1 MQKDDYDLIDLEDIT
16 DDDSIEHIR
25 DAVKQSLRERMAGD
39 DSFLNKAKKIY
50 NAESMRAVRYIIDA
64 VKRAAPEIYALV
76 KELEELEPYLEQELQ
91 KPEYCGKN
99 LDELA
104 DESQKDERNWPVK
117 GSLYMIALDA
127 ARRARDRHQESISDR
142 QRYQQPE
149 YSTIKYN
156 PILKFKVPTDKFLRD
171 FFFVQTLD
179 DTSHGN
185 NELTQ
190 SGLAKTGRKL
200 KYEGNNKKTPITL
213 VYDYFIEKEKLKKFN
228 VDAVFIA
235 RDVFAFITLDN
246 LYEAGN
252 TEVTLTKIFHEMGG
266 TGSPGSK
273 HTTEIF
279 AALLRGDSTTILAD
293 TRAVMKEWGEAGG
306 RFSMR
311 RIIDVDLSSFDYSI
325 DRKTGKLKIKDGTVT
340 IKGHTIFYEVAEAI
354 GHLTGYDRDF
364 LKLYKGHKTKMYYS
378 VLFFLITQIA
388 WLRNPRSKRNNKI
401 LYSSLYEATGAKT
414 KKQKKSARDMMLEI
428 LTQVFMPI
436 GHIKTAKEDM
446 KGEPGVKLTYTKA
459 GLIT

>member
-1 MQKDDYDLIDLEDIT
+1 MSASFVLIKHTEQGGHDAEGIAIGDIM
-16 DDDSIEHIR
+16 SQIGISAA
-25 DAVKQSLRERMAGD
+25 DAVREILGTSA
-39 DSFLNKAKKIY
+39 
-50 NAESMRAVRYIIDA
+50 AVALDLMQEIDISQKLQE
-64 VKRAAPEIYALV
+64 VIEDHLQEIR
-76 KELEELEPYLEQELQ
+76 ELLPYLEQELK
-91 KPEYCGKN
+91 KPEYGGKS
-99 LDELA
+99 LEDLEAEAPRDDLGIAA
-104 DESQKDERNWPVK
+104 DD
-117 GSLYMIALDA
+117 SLYMIALDA
-127 ARRARDRHQESISDR
+127 ARTARDQDRQRVSDR
-142 QRYQQPE
+142 QRSQQPE
-149 YSTIKYN
+149 YSSIKYN
-156 PILKFKVPTDKFLRD
+156 PIPIFKVPTDKFLRD
-171 FFFVQTLD
+171 FFFVQPQD

-185 NELTQ
+185 SELTQ

-200 KYEGNNKKTPITL
+200 KYEGNNKKTPVTL
-213 VYDYFIEKEKLKKFN
+213 VYDYFMEKEKLKKFN

-246 LYEAGN
+246 LYEVGN

-306 RFSMR
+306 RFSLR

-325 DRKTGKLKIKDGTVT
+325 DRKTGKLKIKDGIVK

-388 WLRNPRSKRNNKI
+388 WLRNPRSKRSNKI

-414 KKQKKSARDMMLEI
+414 KKQKKSAREMMLEI